1 VTRDFYLG
9 VGVNFLL
16 YFVFYILIATIA
28 PYTSYVLKTS
38 TAISGLASGIFVI
51 GILFG
56 RLFAGRRTLRT
67 SAKKILIF
75 GGILYFI
82 FSTLYV
88 PAKEPFYVILV
99 RFFHG
104 LSFGIAHNACG
115 TIVAKTLPPR
125 RRGEGIAYYS
135 MGQIVS
141 AALGPFVG
149 MMFLKERNFEMIFLS
164 ATIVSLFSLFLSLK
178 ISDEEEKREV
188 LETPL
193 KRYIES
199 NAVPVSLVILVAGL
213 SYSSVLTFVSM
224 YGVSLRLEEITGY
237 FFLVYALFV
246 ILTRPISG
254 RLLDRVGAGRVIHPC
269 LLIFSS
275 GMLLLANT
283 ISPFF
288 LLLSAA
294 LLGLGYGNLLSLGQA
309 EAVKSVPDERI
320 GLATSTYFI
329 FLDVGAGFGPYIA
342 GMLVP
347 FLGYPGLYT
356 LMAFLTL
363 SASPVYYFLKRQI
376 LRE

>member
-88 PAKEPFYVILV
+88 PAKEPFYLILV

-199 NAVPVSLVILVAGL
+199 NAVPVSLVILIAGL

-275 GMLLLANT
+275 GMLLLGNT